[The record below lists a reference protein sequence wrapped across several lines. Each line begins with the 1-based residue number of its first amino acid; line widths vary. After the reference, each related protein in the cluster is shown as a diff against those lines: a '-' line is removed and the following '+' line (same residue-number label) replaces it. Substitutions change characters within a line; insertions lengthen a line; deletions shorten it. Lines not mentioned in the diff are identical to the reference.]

1 MRWVAFALGMAALAM
16 VIWGIIVPWAHG
28 RFDRF
33 FKWVRAHVPGRKKA
47 PPNPLVEWHLARRA
61 LREAALNEWAVEYA
75 NLRRLHD
82 PEPERFH
89 QVQRQAERSW
99 ADHVEGELDHIVLQ
113 TMAGDTI
120 HVEDWSGNTLRSYG
134 AWQNGHTR
142 AYAKGENYSY
152 HEKDVVTFQPDG
164 GVIVTCWCRDGHPS
178 MVTNKR
184 SIRRGG
190 FNTMKGWD

>member
-89 QVQRQAERSW
+89 QVQRSAERNW
-99 ADHVEGELDHIVLQ
+99 ADDVAERLDNIVLQ
-113 TMAGDTI
+113 TMAGDEI
-120 HVEDWSGNTLRSYG
+120 RIDGGHGNVRSYG
-134 AWQNGHTR
+134 SWQSGHTR
-142 AYAKGENYSY
+142 VYKQGEFYSC

-164 GVIVTCWCRDGHPS
+164 GVVVTCWCPEGHPPI
-178 MVTNKR
+178 TGNKR